1 MSWRAARFVVMVTF
15 GVGACAACAPSRDNA
30 RRDTLFVG
38 PLPPAGAAPALGS
51 DARTALAPTDTLA
64 LRFNA
69 FVGFTRASAG
79 SASLPQLAMIAADG
93 RRTGFDPATG
103 RTLFELPGADYSS
116 DPVIDDDDVPAATP
130 ASPVSESAEPV
141 IDVRVLD
148 VPVHAGDLYTF
159 VVAAESAGAFD
170 LHVNL
175 SVRRSD
181 GSAPTTPPEW
191 RDSSFA
197 LRRGEVRRLVVRIGN
212 GTLEVRPD
220 TSHH

>member
-1 MSWRAARFVVMVTF
+1 MSWRTWPYVVMVAV
-15 GVGACAACAPSRDNA
+15 GVGACVACAPSHDNT
-30 RRDTLFVG
+30 RRDTLFAG

-51 DARTALAPTDTLA
+51 DARAAVAPTDTLA

-69 FVGFTRASAG
+69 FVGFTQASAG

-93 RRTGFDPATG
+93 RRAGFDPGTG

-116 DPVIDDDDVPAATP
+116 DPVLDDDDAPPATP
-130 ASPVSESAEPV
+130 ASPPVPAEPV

-148 VPVHAGDLYTF
+148 ARVHAREVYTL

-175 SVRRSD
+175 SVLRSD
-181 GSAPTTPPEW
+181 GSAPAKPPEW

-197 LRRGEVRRLVVRIGN
+197 IRRGEVRRLVVRIGD